1 MKKIILTFF
10 LIFCLSLTYSNNPVR
25 IVCMGNSITQGKVI
39 NGVITQL
46 SYRVGL
52 WEKLDSAGVD
62 VEMVG
67 YTKLWFDE
75 KKAAVPTYPVSK
87 YTFKSF
93 DRDHDAYYGI
103 KSDGLLNGSTST
115 GWTGSPL
122 PKLADRLL
130 TYTPDFALLHIG
142 TNDNDTIVNTTTA
155 NIKAIIDQLRFANPN
170 VTIFLAKLIS
180 SWKAING
187 RMESIAAEK
196 TTIQSPVIIVDLS
209 TGFIASTA
217 NPNTTMTIDGLH
229 PNPKGEKFMYDRWYK
244 AIMARLNVIAGTES
258 GLINNPEMQ
267 LLPGSNN
274 RIFSLSHAAH
284 ATVQVFNIAGI
295 CIRSILTQNNEN
307 LKIDLSEEYKG
318 LYVIRIN
325 KISGIASKLIL
336 INK

>member
-1 MKKIILTFF
+1 MKIIIFTFF
-10 LIFCLSLTYSNNPVR
+10 LLFSLSLTYSNNPVR

-62 VEMVG
+62 VDMVG

-75 KKAAVPTYPVSK
+75 KKTATPTYPVSK
-87 YTFKSF
+87 YTFKPF

-155 NIKAIIDQLRFANPN
+155 NIKAIIDQLRNANPN

-180 SWKAING
+180 SWKAINA

-196 TTIQSPVIIVDLS
+196 TTSQSPVIIVDLS

-244 AIMARLNVIAGTES
+244 AIISRLNVISGTS
-258 GLINNPEMQ
+258 GSTNNPEIQ
-267 LLPGSNN
+267 FLPGSNG
-274 RIFSLSHAAH
+274 RIFTLNHVENG
-284 ATVQVFNIAGI
+284 TVKVYNVAGVCLCTNYVKNESNI
-295 CIRSILTQNNEN
+295 
-307 LKIDLSEEYKG
+307 KIDLSSAVKG
-318 LYVIRIN
+318 LYIIHIN
-325 KISGIASKLIL
+325 DGIHFLSKKINID
-336 INK
+336 